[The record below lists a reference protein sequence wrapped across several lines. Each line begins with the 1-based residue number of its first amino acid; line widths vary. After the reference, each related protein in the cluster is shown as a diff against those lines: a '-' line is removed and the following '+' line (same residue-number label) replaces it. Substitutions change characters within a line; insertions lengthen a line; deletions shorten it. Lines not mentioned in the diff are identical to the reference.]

1 MPSNEESASAKRER
15 DREKAAGKN
24 AKSASLDQQADST
37 EQAQEEVLYLRRV
50 LLGLANEIIFA
61 LGADPDTPSMPR
73 FDRGPHS
80 GGMPPGPMMRQRLL
94 REWDYRTRPAPRRAM
109 LPPRFGREGVLGGPP
124 GGRRRGGPV
133 DEGEE
138 GR

>member
-1 MPSNEESASAKRER
+1 MPSNEESESANGEQ
-15 DREKAAGKN
+15 AAGKD
-24 AKSASLDQQADST
+24 ATSASPDHQADSP
-37 EQAQEEVLYLRRV
+37 EQVQEEVLHLRRV

-61 LGADPDTPSMPR
+61 LGADPDTASMPR

-80 GGMPPGPMMRQRLL
+80 EGPPGPMMRRRLP
-94 REWDYRTRPAPRRAM
+94 REWDDRAGPPPRRGMPPPWVGYEGAM
-109 LPPRFGREGVLGGPP
+109 GGPP
-124 GGRRRGGPV
+124 GGRRRRGPV

>member
-1 MPSNEESASAKRER
+1 MPSNEESASANRER
-15 DREKAAGKN
+15 DRETAAGEN
-24 AKSASLDQQADST
+24 AKSASPDQQADST
-37 EQAQEEVLYLRRV
+37 EQVQEEALYLRQV

-61 LGADPDTPSMPR
+61 LGADPDTTSMPR

-80 GGMPPGPMMRQRLL
+80 GEVPPGPMMRRRLQ
-94 REWDYRTRPAPRRAM
+94 REWDYRTGPPPRRGMPPPWFGNEGAM
-109 LPPRFGREGVLGGPP
+109 GGPP
-124 GGRRRGGPV
+124 GGRRRGGRV